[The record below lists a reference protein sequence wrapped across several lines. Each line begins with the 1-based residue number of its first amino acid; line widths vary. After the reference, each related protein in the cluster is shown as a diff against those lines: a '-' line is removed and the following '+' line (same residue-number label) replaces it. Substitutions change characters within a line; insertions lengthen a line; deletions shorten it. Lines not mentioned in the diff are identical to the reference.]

1 MFGSTCA
8 YACVLRVL
16 YQRHNYA
23 FACVRYVVVKTRPN
37 REFFRVLGLI
47 SKVIPLV
54 CFQITVGLGNP
65 GGSGNSQSRNTDFDH
80 VNSPCGFT
88 YKFIL
93 N

>member
-16 YQRHNYA
+16 YYRHNYA

-54 CFQITVGLGNP
+54 CF
-65 GGSGNSQSRNTDFDH
+65 
-80 VNSPCGFT
+80 
-88 YKFIL
+88 
-93 N
+93 